1 MPWINEHRA
10 SIEPDRV
17 AVPSLSPG
25 GFGDPGRHAQGHPA
39 RSRTGL
45 SRTGLSRHASPSFWA
60 AWWAPRLVVRVL
72 ERIQTPREFRSPTG
86 GEPAVELHEECLPV
100 LLELRSAVLQGP
112 RFCPHFV
119 RWEADHQSSGN
130 PALAILIKWSGPD
143 IIGQDRLC
151 SQSATPTGANG
162 SRHWTLC
169 HGTGEFQPLSKN
181 QKFRPAQAN
190 SNPSPTQ
197 FFCSIPRTAFSLSCR
212 YAVIMASTSSC
223 SIS

>member
-1 MPWINEHRA
+1 
-10 SIEPDRV
+10 V
-17 AVPSLSPG
+17 TLG
-25 GFGDPGRHAQGHPA
+25 GHAQGHPA
-39 RSRTGL
+39 R

-130 PALAILIKWSGPD
+130 PALAILINVVRPGCYRFSNNVVSFSRNVVLGELLFSINLVPKRGYYRSGPFMFSVRYNKPSD
-143 IIGQDRLC
+143 
-151 SQSATPTGANG
+151 
-162 SRHWTLC
+162 
-169 HGTGEFQPLSKN
+169 LSGPKLV
-181 QKFRPAQAN
+181 Q
-190 SNPSPTQ
+190 
-197 FFCSIPRTAFSLSCR
+197 
-212 YAVIMASTSSC
+212 
-223 SIS
+223 